1 MVSWATTFNDGCLH
15 MTIPG
20 GGGLFLPLFASFLP
34 FPLFGQRGHVGG
46 ALRSRPNLFRGGAEC
61 GRAAFLFWLVNWPLA
76 KVTRQH
82 IAGLLAGALGSGP
95 CSRVSSSASLCLSL
109 LRPTKQTSAIARAL
123 PVECPPLSNDL
134 ASLPFSL
141 LPAPGLVIIFLVE
154 PRSFRRTSD
163 TPNAGMDGWCGRGP
177 RCRESHA
184 N

>member
-1 MVSWATTFNDGCLH
+1 MGHNFKRRMCAHDDPRGA
-15 MTIPG
+15 
-20 GGGLFLPLFASFLP
+20 GLFLPLFAFFSLFSP
-34 FPLFGQRGHVGG
+34 FSALWSAATSAAHCARIRVFPRGRGVRQSGFG
-46 ALRSRPNLFRGGAEC
+46 
-61 GRAAFLFWLVNWPLA
+61 FWLVYWPLS

-82 IAGLLAGALGSGP
+82 LAGLLSGALGSGP
-95 CSRVSSSASLCLSL
+95 RSRVSSSASLCLFL

-141 LPAPGLVIIFLVE
+141 LPAPGLVVIFLVE